1 MCVHPNEL
9 RKKPLIDEL
18 DENSPKDN
26 TLQAA
31 ILAAMK
37 LGSSEWVKSIIED
50 EKLAE
55 DLVPPTAKV
64 DTFGEFHPCNDEI
77 SGWLQETS
85 WLHTQKRRSR
95 NTLTSLSCSQH
106 CTTKS

>member
-1 MCVHPNEL
+1 MPRSLPDRSDPSLISTKYTTHRKIGRVYRGAYAQQDTVALAHYYVLGGSPIMCVHPNEL

-37 LGSSEWVKSIIED
+37 LGSSRMA
-50 EKLAE
+50 EK
-55 DLVPPTAKV
+55 
-64 DTFGEFHPCNDEI
+64 H
-77 SGWLQETS
+77 
-85 WLHTQKRRSR
+85 H
-95 NTLTSLSCSQH
+95 
-106 CTTKS
+106 